1 MDLWDVAKVM
11 WRRRWVAAPLLLLSF
26 VAAVFA
32 LLTVPPDYTAK
43 ATIAVL
49 PPQQATGGA
58 RPGETALV
66 NPFTPDTIAEFVSAS
81 LNRPEIKRQMFAA
94 GFCVDYELTMKGF
107 GLTTIDIKV
116 TCKSNQAVTAT
127 LHRLIEM
134 VQAEFARHQ
143 VNLTPLESITSNVID
158 EGEEISV
165 VRTVGKRT
173 LIVIVGVGLIVTV
186 AVSLWVDALIRR
198 RSLRLPE
205 THEARASVPI
215 SPAVGVVS
223 TAPPVAYT
231 PSAANGT
238 ATGTGT
244 AAGTGKGVAKGTAT
258 PAGTAKAVNVANP
271 ASAATVSL
279 EESPAA
285 DNDST
290 VVLPLSG
297 VSWNSGSKKKNHPG
311 GKNR

>member
-11 WRRRWVAAPLLLLSF
+11 WRRRWVAAPLLLLSA
-26 VAAVFA
+26 VAAIFA

-66 NPFTPDTIAEFVSAS
+66 NPFTPDTLAEFVSAT

-94 GFCVDYELTMKGF
+94 GFSTDYELTMKGF

-116 TCKSNQAVTAT
+116 SAKSNQAVTAT
-127 LHRLIEM
+127 LRRLIEM
-134 VQAEFARHQ
+134 VQAEFSRHQ
-143 VNLTPLESITSNVID
+143 VNLTPLESITTNVID
-158 EGEEISV
+158 EGEEVTV

-173 LIVIVGVGLIVTV
+173 LIVIVGVGLLVTV

-198 RSLRLPE
+198 RSTRLPE
-205 THEARASVPI
+205 IHESRAVPI
-215 SPAVGVVS
+215 SPAVGV
-223 TAPPVAYT
+223 AMPPPVAYS
-231 PSAANGT
+231 PNAAN
-238 ATGTGT
+238 
-244 AAGTGKGVAKGTAT
+244 
-258 PAGTAKAVNVANP
+258 
-271 ASAATVSL
+271 ATVPL
-279 EESPAA
+279 QDNAT

-290 VVLPLSG
+290 VVLPLAG
-297 VSWNSGSKKKNHPG
+297 VAWTSGSKRKQHPG
-311 GKNR
+311 GKKP

>member
-26 VAAVFA
+26 VAAIFA

-43 ATIAVL
+43 AQIGVL

-66 NPFTPDTIAEFVSAS
+66 NPFTPDTLAEFVAAS
-81 LNRPEIKRQMFAA
+81 LNRPEIKRQLFAA
-94 GFCVDYELTMKGF
+94 GFCVDYEMTMKGF
-107 GLTTIDIKV
+107 GLTTIDIKA
-116 TCKSNQAVTAT
+116 TCKSNQAVAAT

-134 VQAEFARHQ
+134 VQAEFAKHQ

-158 EGEEISV
+158 EGEEVSV

-198 RSLRLPE
+198 RSLRMPE
-205 THEARASVPI
+205 VHEARGAVPI
-215 SPAVGVVS
+215 SPAVGVAS
-223 TAPPVAYT
+223 AAPPVAYVPNAT
-231 PSAANGT
+231 SHSATGQSVTSQSVTSQNVKSQSAAN
-238 ATGTGT
+238 
-244 AAGTGKGVAKGTAT
+244 AA
-258 PAGTAKAVNVANP
+258 P
-271 ASAATVSL
+271 VSL
-279 EESPAA
+279 DDGGPP

-290 VVLPLSG
+290 VVLPLAS
-297 VSWNSGSKKKNHPG
+297 VSWASGSKKKNHPG